1 MGSSR
6 NETLWK
12 LLKDFIVMTV
22 GTAVVACA
30 VFFFLVPSHT
40 SISSISGLAVV
51 LRNFLPLPVSGITMS
66 INVFL
71 LILGFL
77 TCGKE
82 FGAKT
87 VYTSLL
93 LPAFLWLLERWF
105 PDLQSLTGD
114 QLLDVIGFIFTLSLG
129 TSLLF
134 SINASSGGTDIIA
147 MILNRYLRMELG
159 AAVTATGMV
168 IALSS
173 ALVYDVKTVI
183 LSVLG
188 SYFAGV
194 MLDSMLFSQTLKRR
208 VCIVSPMEEEI
219 RRYILE
225 DLGSGATIY
234 EAIGAYHMQ
243 KHREIIVIVNKHE
256 FQKLMNFL
264 QKTDPQAFITVYKV
278 SEMHFRSKKLAERK
292 F

>member
-6 NETLWK
+6 NEK
-12 LLKDFIVMTV
+12 LMKWGKEFVVMTV
-22 GTAVVACA
+22 GTAIVACA
-30 VFFFLVPSHT
+30 VYFFLVPSHT
-40 SISSISGLAVV
+40 AISSISGLAVV
-51 LRNFLPLPVSGITMS
+51 LQNFLPLPVSGITMS
-66 INVFL
+66 INVIL

-77 TCGKE
+77 TCGHE
-82 FGAKT
+82 FGLKT

-93 LPAFLWLLERWF
+93 LPVFLRVLEVWF
-105 PDLQSLTGD
+105 PDLGSLTGD
-114 QLLDVIGFIFTLSLG
+114 QLLDVISFIFTLSLG

-147 MILNRYLRMELG
+147 MILNRYLHMDLG
-159 AAVTATGMV
+159 AAVTITGTL

-173 ALVYDVKTVI
+173 ALVYDIKTCI

-188 SYFAGV
+188 SYFCGII
-194 MLDSMLFSQTLKRR
+194 LDSMLFSQTLKRR

-219 RRYILE
+219 RRYIIN

>member
-147 MILNRYLRMELG
+147 MILNRYLHMELG
-159 AAVTATGMV
+159 AAVTVIGTL

-188 SYFAGV
+188 SYFSGV

-234 EAIGAYHMQ
+234 EALGAYHMQ